1 MPPIRVLIVDDSVI
15 IREILIEVLASDPAI
30 EIVGTASSGEEA
42 LPLVE
47 KLKPDLV
54 TLDLA
59 LPGMNG
65 LVTLAEIR
73 RLSLT
78 LPVIVF
84 SAFSES
90 PMRVRPNSP
99 AWNVTEFIARPRQ
112 RGSRQLVREEFRRQL
127 LPRIKLLCATSPVP
141 ASSPTRDSPALRIPH
156 GRAIDI
162 VAIGASTGGPEA
174 LAALLTSFPADF
186 PVPILIVQ
194 HMPVSFTRL
203 LAERLALQT
212 RLSVMEG
219 KPGQRIAPGEV
230 WIAPGN
236 YHMTVLRR
244 DGAVVLAMNQDAAE
258 HGCRPSVDVLFR
270 SLPETYGP
278 RVLAIVLTGMGA
290 DGTSGA
296 KAVQDAGGELI
307 VQDKATS
314 VIWGMPGRIV
324 AAGLAPYICPIG
336 RMAHEISRRVQPRWS
351 GTSAFAAAAT

>member
-47 KLKPDLV
+47 ELRPDLV

-127 LPRIKLLCATSPVP
+127 LPRIKLLCATSLLP

-219 KPGQRIAPGEV
+219 KSGQR
-230 WIAPGN
+230 IAPGN

-244 DGAVVLAMNQDAAE
+244 DGAVVLAMNQDPAE

-270 SLPETYGP
+270 SLAKTYGP